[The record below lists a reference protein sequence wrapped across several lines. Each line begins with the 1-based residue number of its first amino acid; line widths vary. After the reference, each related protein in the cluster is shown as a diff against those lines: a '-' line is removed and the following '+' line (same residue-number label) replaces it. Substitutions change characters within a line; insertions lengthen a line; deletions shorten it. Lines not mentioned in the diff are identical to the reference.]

1 MSSLLSHFDWTRAL
15 VGLLVGFFV
24 GLTGVGGGVILAPIL
39 IFLGI
44 QPSVAVGT
52 DLVYG
57 TVTKLVG
64 TVRNLTARRV
74 DWNWALTLAM
84 GSVPAGVAG
93 SYFIDYLRHATPD
106 AEPIVKMALGAV
118 LTLAAGVNIASE
130 VFLRGK
136 ETQLLADWTPRD
148 TGTRVRVAL
157 AGAAIGLMVGLT
169 SVGSGSLIALLL
181 LFTSRM
187 TMPLLVGT
195 DIAHA
200 MLLVAAASLAHIDI
214 GTVDYGL
221 ALNLLVGSI
230 PGVLIGGRLV
240 GVVPSRALKVG
251 VCSLVLVAGVNM
263 LLPSAKR
270 PHPDGDRHAPATQ
283 PSR

>member
-1 MSSLLSHFDWTRAL
+1 MQLLQTQFEWTRAL

-39 IFLGI
+39 ISLGI

-64 TVRNLTARRV
+64 TTRNIAAKRV
-74 DWNWALTLAM
+74 DWNWVWALAL
-84 GSVPAGVAG
+84 GSVPAGLAG
-93 SYFIDYLRHATPD
+93 SYLIDWLRHTQPH
-106 AEPIVKMALGAV
+106 AEPIIKTALGAV
-118 LTLAAGVNIASE
+118 LTFAAAVNIGSE

-136 ETQLLADWTPRD
+136 KQTQLADWTPRD
-148 TGTRVRVAL
+148 AGTRTRVAL
-157 AGAAIGLMVGLT
+157 AGALIGFMVGLT

-181 LFTSRM
+181 LFTARLDM
-187 TMPLLVGT
+187 ATLVGT

-221 ALNLLVGSI
+221 AINLMAGSI
-230 PGVLIGGRLV
+230 PGVLIGSRMV
-240 GVVPSRALKVG
+240 GILPARAMKIG
-251 VCSLVLVAGVNM
+251 VCVLVLVAGVNM
-263 LLPSAKR
+263 LLPK
-270 PHPDGDRHAPATQ
+270 
-283 PSR
+283 

>member
-1 MSSLLSHFDWTRAL
+1 MVDLLHHFEWNRAF

-39 IFLGI
+39 IFMGI

-57 TVTKLVG
+57 SVTKLVG
-64 TVRNLTARRV
+64 TWRNVKTKRV
-74 DWNWALTLAM
+74 DWNWVWALAL

-93 SYFIDYLRHATPD
+93 SYLIDWLRHTQPH

-118 LTLAAGVNIASE
+118 LTFAAAVNIASE
-130 VFLRGK
+130 LFIRGRK
-136 ETQLLADWTPRD
+136 QALLADWTPRD
-148 TGTRVRVAL
+148 ASTRARVAFV
-157 AGAAIGLMVGLT
+157 GAIIGFMVGLT
-169 SVGSGSLIALLL
+169 SVGSGSLFALLL
-181 LFTSRM
+181 LFTSRLE
-187 TMPLLVGT
+187 MPELVGT

-214 GTVDYGL
+214 GTVDYRL
-221 ALNLLVGSI
+221 AANLLVGSI

-240 GVVPSRALKVG
+240 GVLPARALKVG
-251 VCSLVLVAGVNM
+251 VCGLVLVAGVNM
-263 LLPSAKR
+263 LLRS
-270 PHPDGDRHAPATQ
+270 
-283 PSR
+283 